1 MKKCAKRISS
11 CHLLNKP
18 CSMQAVV
25 IRLFVIALKYPSAAD
40 AQDSAG
46 AANTKDTPG
55 AADTEN
61 AACTTNTKDTPGAAD
76 AQDTADAVEAQ
87 DAQCAANT
95 FETGVGRSGPAQ
107 EFFRDCHLSLL
118 SSDHCSLYPFRM
130 LIVYYA
136 SIIEH
141 GPRLPIAE
149 KTLYHEAGFSLARK
163 APRDNC

>member
-46 AANTKDTPG
+46 AA
-55 AADTEN
+55 
-61 AACTTNTKDTPGAAD
+61 NTKDTPGAAD